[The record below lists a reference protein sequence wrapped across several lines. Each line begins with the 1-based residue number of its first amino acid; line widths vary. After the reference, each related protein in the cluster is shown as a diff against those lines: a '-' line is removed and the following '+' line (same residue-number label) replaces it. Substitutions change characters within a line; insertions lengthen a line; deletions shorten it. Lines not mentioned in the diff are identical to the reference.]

1 MKLKRE
7 WAAIVL
13 IALLGA
19 TGAVAAEVAP
29 AGTDLV
35 AAGYREWESGRMD
48 EARRFFEH
56 AIAVNPR
63 SVDAHMKLAGLLLS
77 NRRYADAIPIYQKL
91 ISLDANN
98 AKAWIALGLAYR
110 HTSQPE
116 LSRAAF
122 AEALRLEPARQSQ
135 LAALVETPRD

>member
-1 MKLKRE
+1 ME
-7 WAAIVL
+7 WAAIVVV
-13 IALLGA
+13 ASLGA
-19 TGAVAAEVAP
+19 TGTIAAEAAP
-29 AGTDLV
+29 TEAGLV
-35 AAGYREWESGRMD
+35 SAGYRQWEAGRID
-48 EARRFFEH
+48 EARQSFEH
-56 AIAVNPR
+56 AIAINPR

-91 ISLDANN
+91 IAFDAGN

-135 LAALVETPRD
+135 LAALIEPPRN